1 VHFLFFFDLP
11 QHPMGILQTSS
22 NVNFKNAEYKI
33 KPVAKSLVKN
43 NNKTPVLDLSLDIFV
58 IQNGV

>member
-1 VHFLFFFDLP
+1 
-11 QHPMGILQTSS
+11 MGILQTSS

-43 NNKTPVLDLSLDIFV
+43 NNKTPVLYLSLDIFV
-58 IQNGV
+58 IQNGI